1 MKKLKLKK
9 KKIIASIIFFNII
22 IGIFVIVLMRHVQN
36 LLYSDVNIHLSEV
49 INQNKEVI
57 TNKLKLEINNLN
69 FISYLIEEE
78 IKKEEIK
85 NNEKINDETIK
96 KIFLKYYKSK
106 NNKDVYFSNKRGEA
120 VFLNKVIDISGRN
133 YFKLSI
139 QGINNISERIIS
151 RDNGEDMFIINIK
164 GRL

>member
-85 NNEKINDETIK
+85 NNEKTGL
-96 KIFLKYYKSK
+96 KIWTS
-106 NNKDVYFSNKRGEA
+106 
-120 VFLNKVIDISGRN
+120 
-133 YFKLSI
+133 
-139 QGINNISERIIS
+139 
-151 RDNGEDMFIINIK
+151 
-164 GRL
+164 

>member
-78 IKKEEIK
+78 IKKEDIK

-96 KIFLKYYKSK
+96 K
-106 NNKDVYFSNKRGEA
+106 YF
-120 VFLNKVIDISGRN
+120 
-133 YFKLSI
+133 
-139 QGINNISERIIS
+139 
-151 RDNGEDMFIINIK
+151 
-164 GRL
+164 